1 MDDWCYLIRV
11 TAAGIRTAVPVS
23 AGAVPQERLS
33 ALLQT
38 DVTERLRIPFRP
50 EQLSGDLTLC
60 YLIDA
65 RSGDRGLPVNRI
77 GTCFYLTGCPV
88 CGDFLYGTEDPEHFP
103 GCFALYSAG
112 LIMRHPLTGETLRLT
127 SLPPWAEN
135 MDSSVLLM
143 DCH

>member
-1 MDDWCYLIRV
+1 MDDRCYLIRV
-11 TAAGIRTAVPVS
+11 TAAGIRTAVPVP
-23 AGAVPQERLS
+23 AGAVPQEMLS

-88 CGDFLYGTEDPEHFP
+88 CGDLLIGSSTDDPAQTAFYGFAAPEKDLLLAWLNEQFP
-103 GCFALYSAG
+103 ADEQF
-112 LIMRHPLTGETLRLT
+112 
-127 SLPPWAEN
+127 
-135 MDSSVLLM
+135 
-143 DCH
+143 